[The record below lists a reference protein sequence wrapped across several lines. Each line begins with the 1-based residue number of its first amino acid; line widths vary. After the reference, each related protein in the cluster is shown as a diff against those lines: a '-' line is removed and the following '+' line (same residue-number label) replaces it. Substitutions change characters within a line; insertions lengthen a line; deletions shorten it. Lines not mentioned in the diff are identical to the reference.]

1 MVDNWRLTLAAI
13 LTLSMMLSLQYS
25 IKWEGLL
32 NLLDD
37 VQLNS
42 IADQLKEA
50 ALVGADLLQLCTDS
64 RNIHSSPYI
73 KFIGFIFIQ

>member
-13 LTLSMMLSLQYS
+13 LTLSMMLSLQYP

-42 IADQLKEA
+42 IADQLEEA
-50 ALVGADLLQLCTDS
+50 ALVGADLLQLCTS
-64 RNIHSSPYI
+64 
-73 KFIGFIFIQ
+73 